1 MDTQYSIVTLRAHL
15 RKNKIMKLRNFTIGN
30 SENMTLMGGMNVLES
45 RDLALQVA
53 ESFKQATDDLKIN
66 YIFKASFDK
75 ANRSSMNSFRGPGME
90 EGLKILQEVSN
101 EFDVP
106 VITDI
111 HEPSQAEPVSE
122 VCEVIQIP
130 AFLARQTDLV
140 QSAAKTKSIIQF
152 KKPQFLSA
160 PEMSNIVEKC
170 SAAGNPNITLCE
182 RGNSFGYNN
191 LVVDTLNFQIL
202 KKLLKPVVFDVTHSL
217 QLPGGLGS
225 ATGGR
230 REYVLSLAKAGI
242 SQSIAGLFLEA
253 HPDPEQAKCDGPCA
267 LPLGMLKDFLT
278 QVKDLDDFVKEQDNL
293 NIK

>member
-1 MDTQYSIVTLRAHL
+1 
-15 RKNKIMKLRNFTIGN
+15 MKLRDFKIDNT
-30 SENMTLMGGMNVLES
+30 EPMVLMGGMNVLES
-45 RDLALQVA
+45 RDLAMKIA
-53 ESFKQATDDLKIN
+53 ETFKEITQNKHIN
-66 YIFKASFDK
+66 YIFKGSFDK
-75 ANRSSMNSFRGPGME
+75 ANRSSISSFRGPGMD
-90 EGLKILQEVSN
+90 EGLKILQEVSTT
-101 EFDVP
+101 FDIP

-111 HEPSQAEPVSE
+111 HEPQQAEAVSE
-122 VCEVIQIP
+122 ICEVIQIP

-140 QSAAKTKSIIQF
+140 NAAAKTKSIIQF

-170 SAAGNPNITLCE
+170 SSAGNENITLCE

-202 KKLLKPVVFDVTHSL
+202 KELLKPVIFDVTHSL

-230 REYVLSLAKAGI
+230 REYLLSLAKAGM

-253 HPDPEQAKCDGPCA
+253 HPDPDQAKCDGPCA
-267 LPLGMLKDFLT
+267 LPLSVLDEFLT
-278 QVKDLDDFVKEQDNL
+278 QIKDLDDFVKDQSDLE
-293 NIK
+293 IS

>member
-1 MDTQYSIVTLRAHL
+1 
-15 RKNKIMKLRNFTIGN
+15 MKLRDFKIDNTEPMI
-30 SENMTLMGGMNVLES
+30 LMGGMNVLES
-45 RDLALQVA
+45 RDLAMKIA
-53 ESFKQATDDLKIN
+53 ETFKEITQSKHIN
-66 YIFKASFDK
+66 YIFKGSFDK
-75 ANRSSMNSFRGPGME
+75 ANRSSISSFRGLGID
-90 EGLKILQEVSN
+90 EGLKILQEVSTT
-101 EFDVP
+101 FDIP

-111 HEPSQAEPVSE
+111 HEPQQAEAVSE
-122 VCEVIQIP
+122 ICEVVQIP

-140 QSAAKTKSIIQF
+140 NAAAKTKSIIQF

-170 SAAGNPNITLCE
+170 SSAGNENITLCE

-202 KKLLKPVVFDVTHSL
+202 KGLLKPVIFDVTHSL

-230 REYVLSLAKAGI
+230 REYLLSLAKAGI

-253 HPDPEQAKCDGPCA
+253 HPDPDQAKCDGPCA
-267 LPLGMLKDFLT
+267 LPLSVLEEFLT
-278 QVKDLDDFVKEQDNL
+278 QIKDLDDF
-293 NIK
+293 IKDQNDLKIS

>member
-1 MDTQYSIVTLRAHL
+1 
-15 RKNKIMKLRNFTIGN
+15 MKLRDFKIDNTEPMI
-30 SENMTLMGGMNVLES
+30 LMGGMNVLES
-45 RDLALQVA
+45 RDLAMKIA
-53 ESFKQATDDLKIN
+53 ETFKEITQNKHIN
-66 YIFKASFDK
+66 YIFKGSFDK
-75 ANRSSMNSFRGPGME
+75 ANRSSISSFRGLGMD
-90 EGLKILQEVSN
+90 EGLKILQEVSTT
-101 EFDVP
+101 FDIP

-111 HEPSQAEPVSE
+111 HEPQQAEAVSE
-122 VCEVIQIP
+122 ICEVIQIP

-140 QSAAKTKSIIQF
+140 NAAAKTKSIIQF

-170 SAAGNPNITLCE
+170 SSAGNENITLCE

-202 KKLLKPVVFDVTHSL
+202 KGLLKPVIFDVTHSL

-230 REYVLSLAKAGI
+230 REYLLSLAKAGI

-253 HPDPEQAKCDGPCA
+253 HPDPDQAKCDGPCA
-267 LPLGMLKDFLT
+267 LPLSVLEEFLT
-278 QVKDLDDFVKEQDNL
+278 QIKDLDDF
-293 NIK
+293 IKDQNDLKIS

>member
-90 EGLKILQEVSN
+90 EGLKIMQEVSN

-293 NIK
+293 DIK

>member
-1 MDTQYSIVTLRAHL
+1 
-15 RKNKIMKLRNFTIGN
+15 MKLRDFKIDNT
-30 SENMTLMGGMNVLES
+30 EPMVLMGGMNVLES
-45 RDLALQVA
+45 RDLAMKIA
-53 ESFKQATDDLKIN
+53 ETFKEITQNKHIN
-66 YIFKASFDK
+66 YIFKGSFDK
-75 ANRSSMNSFRGPGME
+75 ANRSSISSFRGPGMD
-90 EGLKILQEVSN
+90 EGLKILQEVSTT
-101 EFDVP
+101 FDIP

-111 HEPSQAEPVSE
+111 HEPQQAETVSE
-122 VCEVIQIP
+122 ICEIIQIP

-140 QSAAKTKSIIQF
+140 NAAAKTKSIIQF

-170 SAAGNPNITLCE
+170 SAAGNENITLCE

-202 KKLLKPVVFDVTHSL
+202 KGLLKPVIFDVTHSL

-230 REYVLSLAKAGI
+230 REYLLSLAKAGM

-253 HPDPEQAKCDGPCA
+253 HPDPDQAKCDGPCA
-267 LPLGMLKDFLT
+267 LPLSVLDEFLT
-278 QVKDLDDFVKEQDNL
+278 QIKDLDDFVKDQNDLE
-293 NIK
+293 IS

>member
-1 MDTQYSIVTLRAHL
+1 
-15 RKNKIMKLRNFTIGN
+15 MKLRNFKIGN
-30 SENMTLMGGMNVLES
+30 NEPMVLMGGMNVLES
-45 RDLALQVA
+45 RDLVMQVA
-53 ESFKQATDDLKIN
+53 EKFKEVTSKYDIN
-66 YIFKASFDK
+66 YIFKGSFDK
-75 ANRSSMNSFRGPGME
+75 ANRSSINSFRGPGVE
-90 EGLKILQEVSN
+90 EGLRILQEVS
-101 EFDVP
+101 ETFDIP

-111 HEPSQAEPVSE
+111 HEPNQADIVSE

-140 QSAAKTKSIIQF
+140 DAAAKTNAIIQF

-170 SAAGNPNITLCE
+170 SASGSDKITLCE

-202 KKLLKPVVFDVTHSL
+202 KKLLKPVIFDVTHSL

-253 HPDPEQAKCDGPCA
+253 HPNPDEAKCDGPCA
-267 LPLGMLKDFLT
+267 LPLSVLDEFLK
-278 QVKDLDDFVKEQDNL
+278 QIKDLDEFVKNQHELD
-293 NIK
+293 IT